1 MFLYQK
7 KIPVNYNKGVF
18 LGYEYDSLDRINNDS
33 SIQNILN
40 TIEKIDTEIRER
52 ITKQVQAS
60 SRSLMRDIVFSIAPI
75 VVLVAL
81 QRFIG

>member
-1 MFLYQK
+1 MMFLYQK

-40 TIEKIDTEIRER
+40 TIEKIDTESDFV
-52 ITKQVQAS
+52 KWPQN
-60 SRSLMRDIVFSIAPI
+60 
-75 VVLVAL
+75 
-81 QRFIG
+81 